1 MSNTDSARPPSLSQV
16 QIIRSLGEALA
27 WLEKEIGWGVDPA
40 ELRHLTGRIGE
51 LYTAMTSRGQ
61 MALAVDQRGYDVVS
75 SDGERISVKTVTS
88 SGHVSFKKA
97 TIGQVDRITILR
109 INIDDSE
116 VSIEE
121 VAQGTVEDILRRC
134 QQTADGYR
142 LTVSRRASEPPD
154 LSHLQIVA
162 EVVAG
167 HRIIRQME
175 NGSIVVVVDGIRVPK
190 AKPILREVAAPLG
203 IPLINGVGG
212 VKNTRQLGAEIIAN
226 LRA

>member
-1 MSNTDSARPPSLSQV
+1 MRARVFAVHIHSV
-16 QIIRSLGEALA
+16 NHITARSGT
-27 WLEKEIGWGVDPA
+27 P
-40 ELRHLTGRIGE
+40 
-51 LYTAMTSRGQ
+51 TSR
-61 MALAVDQRGYDVVS
+61 VS
-75 SDGERISVKTVTS
+75 KQS
-88 SGHVSFKKA
+88 
-97 TIGQVDRITILR
+97 
-109 INIDDSE
+109 
-116 VSIEE
+116 
-121 VAQGTVEDILRRC
+121 LRRC

-142 LTVSRRASEPPD
+142 LTVGRRASEPPD

-175 NGSIVVVVDGIRVPK
+175 NGTIVVLVDGVRVPK